1 MCYDFLQGNHRG
13 LPCET
18 TSEQQIKGREENIL
32 KVLWGGQYSNGNGVQ
47 SVQVGTNRPSE
58 AQLKVRHVTIFQ
70 PIPKIKQ
77 NYIAKISIDNM
88 NEVFKNT

>member
-47 SVQVGTNRPSE
+47 SVQVLFP
-58 AQLKVRHVTIFQ
+58 VQ
-70 PIPKIKQ
+70 PVLPPANAYHQENK
-77 NYIAKISIDNM
+77 
-88 NEVFKNT
+88 